1 MKANI
6 RKRQQLNPP
15 RITGHAPD
23 AKELSESSAAG
34 DAKARFAAI
43 VGSVMRA
50 FGCRPRPARVRWAR
64 QDITDACE
72 LMAWLKTRCRL
83 TGQHFDFEWAHPL
96 YESYWDWKRCRGEPP
111 LPPNVW
117 NALMQKLGANV
128 FYIDGAAFRGVRFRP
143 DERARLESST
153 PQPPRAN

>member
-6 RKRQQLNPP
+6 RKRQQLNQP
-15 RITGHAPD
+15 RVTGHSPD

-34 DAKARFAAI
+34 DTKAHLATI
-43 VGSVMRA
+43 VGSVMRE
-50 FGCRPRPARVRWAR
+50 FRRPPGPARARWAM
-64 QDITDACE
+64 QDIIDACE
-72 LMAWLKTRCRL
+72 LLAWLKTRCRL
-83 TGQHFDFEWAHPL
+83 TGQHSDFEWAHPL

-128 FYIDGAAFRGVRFRP
+128 FYIDGATFRGVRFRP
-143 DERARLESST
+143 DERARLESVT
-153 PQPPRAN
+153 PDPARAV